1 MTLTEDRVEVELP
14 GVVGRTHPVTRQA
27 RRRWPSAVGVVAVVS
42 LSVWVAGIGR
52 EPIVNSRGWS
62 EFAQFFGAAIHPRLD
77 ATFLDLTWNAAIVTL
92 AYALLGTALALVIG
106 AVFGVISSDAWLI
119 GGTDR
124 SGAQLVR
131 RAVRIG
137 LVPLRSIH
145 EAIYALLLV
154 RVLGLNPL
162 VAVLAIAIPFG
173 AVTARVF
180 AQMLDDVNPNAAREL
195 VAQGAGRGQAFLYAT
210 LPNAVRDLTSYAFYR
225 FECGLRSAAVLGV
238 IGAAGLGYQLK
249 LSFQSLRYDEIWTL
263 LFALIILC
271 GLGELLSNRVRHS
284 TVRARTALAP
294 RVDGEARNLRRR
306 PRPVIIGLI
315 TGCVIG
321 VPWAWWH
328 LGVDVSTLWAA
339 RATDAATRLASEL
352 VPPNADG
359 GIGHVFD
366 ITIETLAMSVIA
378 LSIAATLACGAAFVG
393 ARRPGGRRSVVAS
406 AMRIFLL
413 FTRTIPPPIWA
424 FVLLFLFLPGVV
436 PGALALAIYTFGVL
450 GRLMGE
456 VVDHVDPGP
465 GDRLRATGASGAQE
479 FLYDRVPRVAPSF
492 VALGLYRWEVATR
505 ETVVV
510 GIVAAGGL
518 GYAINQQLAAFD
530 YHALAGSLI
539 ALAVLTLVAELVT
552 ARMRRAW
559 S

>member
-1 MTLTEDRVEVELP
+1 MTLTEDRMEVELP
-14 GVVGRTHPVTRQA
+14 DISGRPREVTRQA
-27 RRRWPSAVGVVAVVS
+27 RRRWPSIVGLAVVVGV
-42 LSVWVAGIGR
+42 SVWVAGIGR

-62 EFAQFFGAAIHPRLD
+62 EFAEFFGAALHPRLD
-77 ATFLDLTWNAAIVTL
+77 AAFLDLTWNAAIVTL
-92 AYALLGTALALVIG
+92 AYALLGSALALVIG
-106 AVFGVISSDAWLI
+106 AVFGVISSDAWLV
-119 GGTDR
+119 GGSER
-124 SGAQLVR
+124 SVARVVR

-137 LVPLRSIH
+137 LVPVRSIH

-162 VAVLAIAIPFG
+162 VAILAIAIPFG

-180 AQMLDDVNPNAAREL
+180 AQMLDDVDPRAAHDL

-210 LPNAVRDLTSYAFYR
+210 LPSAVRDVTSYAFYR
-225 FECGLRSAAVLGV
+225 FECALRSAAVLGV

-284 TVRARTALAP
+284 TTKARTPSRP
-294 RVDGEARNLRRR
+294 RADDGHVVRLHRA
-306 PRPVIIGLI
+306 RPVIVGLMVGCGIGL
-315 TGCVIG
+315 
-321 VPWAWWH
+321 PWAWWH
-328 LGVDVSTLWAA
+328 LGVDISTLWAS
-339 RATDAATRLASEL
+339 RAIDAAMRLASEL
-352 VPPNADG
+352 IPPSADG
-359 GIGHVFD
+359 GLGHVFD

-378 LSIAATLACGAAFVG
+378 LTIAATLAGGAAFIG
-393 ARRPGGRRSVVAS
+393 ARRRSGPRVLVAT

-413 FTRTIPPPIWA
+413 VTRTIPPPIWA

-456 VVDHVDPGP
+456 VVEHVDPGP
-465 GDRLRATGASGAQE
+465 GDRLRAMGARPAQE
-479 FLYDRVPRVAPSF
+479 FLYERVPRVAPSF

-539 ALAVLTLVAELVT
+539 ALALLTLVAELVT
-552 ARMRRAW
+552 ARLRRAW